1 MQKLIKVKIK
11 ASRQGLNIGSL
22 KCALLIKQYPNDPG
36 IKVLDNEIRVCIKY
50 RKELDE
56 RIDLIR
62 PTKNQE
68 KDSETTSNQKEMHT
82 RSTMDSMVAVRLMCY
97 GW

>member
-1 MQKLIKVKIK
+1 MKY
-11 ASRQGLNIGSL
+11 AF
-22 KCALLIKQYPNDPG
+22 
-36 IKVLDNEIRVCIKY
+36 CIKY

-82 RSTMDSMVAVRLMCY
+82 GSTMDSMVAVRLMCY
-97 GW
+97 G